1 MRAGSE
7 QGFKITTRGGGQG
20 QRPRLTD
27 PQRAA
32 RLWVA
37 VAVATLW
44 LLSVGGLA
52 EETIP
57 ESTLLPLAADAVPAS
72 RVRRATQLR
81 LVRVFR
87 RGWSTILVALMN
99 QHRLPRGRFI
109 PEPWP
114 SAAADNTLRVPMEL
128 PLAA

>member
-1 MRAGSE
+1 M
-7 QGFKITTRGGGQG
+7 
-20 QRPRLTD
+20 TD

-32 RLWVA
+32 RLGLA

-44 LLSVGGLA
+44 VLSGGELA

-57 ESTLLPLAADAVPAS
+57 ESTLLPLTADEFPAS
-72 RVRRATQLR
+72 RPRRATQLR
-81 LVRVFR
+81 LVSVFR
-87 RGWSTILVALMN
+87 RGWITLLVALIN
-99 QHRLPRGRFI
+99 QRHLPRGRFK

-114 SAAADNTLRVPMEL
+114 SAAQNNTLRVHIEL